1 MDDPNTTNQ
10 QPDTPKPLPTPKD
23 KGSAREVWNRGAQC
37 LSALVRFLILAALFV
52 GVAKTLCTFRELAG
66 GIGGTTIAS
75 TKQRVITTPS
85 GEIVTS
91 TSGILKLL
99 IAPSTNVEKQPPD
112 VDGKS
117 SDVLLLPVERT
128 ERCPVVL
135 PYIASLA
142 ACVIVLCA
150 FVWGIVRVWR
160 ED

>member
-1 MDDPNTTNQ
+1 MSED
-10 QPDTPKPLPTPKD
+10 
-23 KGSAREVWNRGAQC
+23 EWNRITSSFA
-37 LSALVRFLILAALFV
+37 AAVRFLILAALFV

-66 GIGGTTIAS
+66 GIGRMNPAS
-75 TKQRVITTPS
+75 TKQRVITAPS

-99 IAPSTNVEKQPPD
+99 IAPATNVEKQPPD

-117 SDVLLLPVERT
+117 SDVLLLPVQRT

-142 ACVIVLCA
+142 ACVIVLCV